1 MSRKQ
6 VVFMDLGGVSAACSS
21 LQVAELYAAAS
32 AQAVYFVTSTSNLKR
47 LPLKLGVRFVAVSTI
62 ETQIDYLKDSLVF
75 DFTRPGQGLHK
86 TALLFQESYNFYLQ
100 QDLSYSHNGF
110 SEKIEYVESISHLQ
124 GLLTHLKIATRAPV
138 LTYSADYAALLN
150 LQGIPTI
157 ELCYRFKNPGSY
169 LPSSVIIFGDTFSLL
184 RKDEIQLIFEFYQNG
199 KMEDLFMGKNVLE
212 VDWDVLY
219 FKMDKSQGSI
229 VPLKHPVSTTEAF
242 LDHFLKAF
250 LTQPA
255 MRVFTIDLALECALK
270 LDVIDLEMTL
280 EFLRK
285 VLSRCMVDLE
295 KKQYPLTQ
303 SHWNWVRPYADC
315 YSKDKISELKQSL
328 NQALLGLDLFL
339 SVQERQKKVIGMH

>member
-6 VVFMDLGGVSAACSS
+6 AVFIDLGALGPTCSS
-21 LQVAELYAAAS
+21 LQVAELYAMATGQRAF
-32 AQAVYFVTSTSNLKR
+32 FVTSSANLSR
-47 LPLKLGVRFVAVSTI
+47 LPSRELIKFVAFENV
-62 ETQIDYLKDSLVF
+62 ETQIDYFSDCLVV
-75 DFTRPGQGLHK
+75 DFTRPGQGVHQ

-100 QDLSYSHNGF
+100 QDLSYSHNSF
-110 SEKIEYVESISHLQ
+110 SEKVEYVESVSFVN
-124 GLLTHLKIATRAPV
+124 GLLKNLKIATQTPV

-150 LQGIPTI
+150 LQGIPSI
-157 ELCYRFKNPGSY
+157 ELCYRFKHPGSF
-169 LPSSVIIFGDTFSLL
+169 LPTSVVIFGDTFSLL

-242 LDHFLKAF
+242 LDHFLKSF
-250 LTQPA
+250 LTQPS
-255 MRVFTIDLALECALK
+255 MRAFSIESALESAMK

-280 EFLRK
+280 DFLRK
-285 VLSRCMVDLE
+285 VLSRCMVDLD

-315 YSKDKISELKQSL
+315 YSKNKTSDLRHSL